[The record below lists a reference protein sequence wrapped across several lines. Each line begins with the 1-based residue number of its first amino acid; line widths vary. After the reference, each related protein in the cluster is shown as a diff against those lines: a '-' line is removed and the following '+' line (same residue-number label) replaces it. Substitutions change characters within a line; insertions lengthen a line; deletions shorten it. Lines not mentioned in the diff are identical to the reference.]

1 MHILIVNV
9 HSALNLGDD
18 AIMYTTIQS
27 LQDRYPG
34 ARITVAAND
43 PDSWTRYVDIEIC
56 HALCT
61 WIADCRLGLWR
72 KRFYLTPFILLFIG
86 LSAILYRLF
95 RIRLKLGS
103 TEKNHLLDAYY
114 DADLI
119 LSCGGG
125 NFYAHGPLSPGFV
138 WNLITVGFALG
149 LNKRV
154 VMLPQSI
161 GPIEHWWQRLLARVV
176 FNRVGCIMVREP
188 ESERFIKSTLKLAK
202 PPILIPDLAFGLP
215 SVVEKLPVRISQNSS
230 KLRVGF
236 TIIDRS
242 AQNPNFL
249 GQNTYEDA
257 ICSMITKLDQEY
269 SAEIFLII
277 QCYGPSEDQ
286 DDRNIT
292 NRIYQRLQN
301 NISNIFIVDNFDNAL
316 EIKSAIKALDFVI
329 GTRMHTGIFA
339 LSNSIPVILIGYQP
353 KACGMMNL
361 FGLPLYCFDMNEVT
375 TDSLENLI
383 DDLNKNLDHLKRDI
397 SKKNL
402 ETQSALS
409 NWVTYL
415 DIES

>member
-1 MHILIVNV
+1 MNILILNV

-27 LQDRYPG
+27 LHHRFPG
-34 ARITVAAND
+34 ANITVAAND
-43 PDSWTRYVDIEIC
+43 PDSWAKYEDIEVYN
-56 HALCT
+56 ALCA

-72 KRFYLTPFILLFIG
+72 KRFYLTPLVLLFLS

-95 RIRLKLGS
+95 NYRLHLGS
-103 TEKNHLLDAYY
+103 QKKNQLLDAYY
-114 DADLI
+114 DSDLV

-125 NFYAHGPLSPGFV
+125 NFYAHGALSPGFV
-138 WNLITVGFALG
+138 WNLITIGFAVG
-149 LNKRV
+149 LKKRV
-154 VMLPQSI
+154 IMLPQSI
-161 GPIEHWWQRLLARVV
+161 GPIEHGWQRLFARAV
-176 FNRVGCIMVREP
+176 FNRVDNIMVREP
-188 ESERFIKSTLKLAK
+188 QSEQFIISTLKLTK
-202 PPILIPDLAFGLP
+202 PPIPMPDLAFGLP
-215 SVVEKLPVRISQNSS
+215 PVVERLPVKIIQEAGN
-230 KLRVGF
+230 LRVGF

-249 GQNTYEDA
+249 EQDNYEDA
-257 ICSMITKLDQEY
+257 ICSLITKLDQEY

-277 QCYGPSEDQ
+277 QCYGPSKDQ

-301 NISNIFIVDNFDNAL
+301 HIANIFVLDNFKDAL

-353 KACGMMNL
+353 KACGMMKS
-361 FGLPLYCFDMNEVT
+361 FGLPKYCCDMEEVT
-375 TDSLENLI
+375 EEGLKVLI
-383 DDLNKNLDHLKRDI
+383 DDLHRNLDGLKLDI
-397 SKKNL
+397 SAKLLK
-402 ETQSALS
+402 TQNALS
-409 NWVTYL
+409 KWITYL